1 MTSTPRTEAP
11 VLDLAGPLPAGR
23 FAIEASA
30 GTGKTFSLTSL
41 VARHVAEEG
50 LRAGELLMVTFT
62 RAAARDMRHRTRLQV
77 RALARHVQSF
87 LEDGGDVG
95 EPWMGPVV
103 VGDRNTVQLRLDRLE
118 AFLASYDEATVTTI
132 HGFFQIVL
140 GRVGL
145 RGPLHDDVS
154 LVEDPSDLV
163 RQVVSDLLVGALV
176 DDPAMFDDGERDE
189 PLKISTIE
197 KEMTSAVTTVL
208 GNLDSTIEPQVTAAD
223 HEAPLASLPV
233 EKRWAVIVERAV
245 RMIQERLERS
255 DQLGFD
261 GLITAV
267 RDLLNGPEG
276 ASVVTALRRQ
286 FRVVLVDEFQDTDHV
301 QWDVLSRLFVEGATP
316 GDATALGTVGDPKQA
331 IYRFRG
337 ADIEAYRSAVA
348 GVEHLS
354 ALDMN
359 FRSNKDLIAAVNR
372 LFDGVRF
379 GAEDIAYR
387 KVRHRPGPDGE
398 GVAGSA
404 ALEIRWIPYSEAA
417 GSSHPKS
424 KLTNAHKEAIAAG
437 TLDLWNL
444 NSEDMVDVIYADVAR
459 EIGTLIDGTEMI
471 EKSGKSRGIRPGDI
485 AVLVPSHQHAER
497 MFHVLATAGIPA
509 VRYRTQSVFE
519 TRAAQDWQILL
530 EALAQPTRAA
540 LVRACMVSAF
550 GTHTLEELIS
560 WDEDEAALRVG
571 QWQQDCQSWAERLQ
585 REGVSAL
592 YHHLRASHGMEARLV
607 PGLGGE
613 RLLTDLDHIAEAL
626 SGLGRGAT
634 AADVRRELTALR
646 LDSKRVDEYQRRI
659 ESDEAAV
666 HLATVHFSKGLEFPI
681 VFLPTMFKVTSGGDP
696 WVYNVDGRRFV
707 DVAHKVTWTN
717 GSETSKDRQ
726 ERAQLADLGDEMR
739 KLYVAATRAEQKLI
753 VHWTQV
759 RGSFS
764 SALGRVLLGRD
775 EHGDVVLDPR
785 SQAPQET
792 KPKSNAEIAAAL
804 AHIADGVSSIE
815 VVEIEPEE
823 APLPRRESS
832 AMSAADPAAA
842 TFDRTA
848 ALQRFA
854 WRKWSYSR
862 LVRHRH
868 GRDGDDA
875 TDGAVGADEEVQG
888 SADDENRVP
897 APAEA
902 TTVSPGIEF
911 PDHLQGTRFGSL
923 IHGLLEELD
932 PAAEDFTDRLALALR
947 SRRRTLPGDAP
958 SRLVTALGAV
968 VRSPLGPPFED
979 RTLATIAASDR
990 LAEAKFELRLPQE
1003 STVGLSD
1010 IGAMLLA
1017 HLAEDDPVRPYGHDL
1032 VGEAKDTRIAG
1043 SLYGEIDAVFRVRTS
1058 DGSTRYIVSD
1068 YKTNLL
1074 HSKDAARPLDHY
1086 SPRRLIE
1093 AMRKGD
1099 YVLQALL
1106 YSVALHRYLQLRLPE
1121 YDPNVH
1127 YGGISYLFVRGM
1139 VGPGVPRDERG
1150 EPYGVFNW
1158 RPPVTLIEAL
1168 DERFSSGKAAQ

>member
-1 MTSTPRTEAP
+1 MTSSPRPETP
-11 VLDLAGPLPAGR
+11 VLDLAGPLPTGR
-23 FAIEASA
+23 FTIEASA

-50 LRAGELLMVTFT
+50 VRAEELLMVTFT

-77 RALARHVQSF
+77 RALARHLQSF
-87 LEDGGDVG
+87 LSDGSDLG
-95 EPWMGPVV
+95 EPWMRPVV
-103 VGDRNTVQLRLDRLE
+103 VGDRDVVQTRLDRLE
-118 AFLASYDEATVTTI
+118 TFLASYDEATVTTI

-154 LVEDPSDLV
+154 LIEDPSDLV

-176 DDPAMFDDGERDE
+176 DDPAMFDDGERDK

-197 KEMTSAVTTVL
+197 KEMTSAVTAVL
-208 GNLDSTIEPQVTAAD
+208 GNPDSIIEPRVTAAD
-223 HEAPLASLPV
+223 HEAPLVSIPV

-245 RMIQERLERS
+245 RMVQERLERS

-267 RDLLNGPEG
+267 RDLLSGPAG
-276 ASVVTALRRQ
+276 ATVVEALRRR

-301 QWDVLSRLFVEGATP
+301 QWEVLSRLFVDDATAEGT
-316 GDATALGTVGDPKQA
+316 TALGTVGDPKQA

-337 ADIEAYRSAVA
+337 ADIEAYRAAVA
-348 GVEHLS
+348 DVGNMS

-359 FRSNKDLIAAVNR
+359 FRSNKNLIEAVNR

-387 KVRHRPGPDGE
+387 QVRHRPGPDDE
-398 GVAGSA
+398 GVVGSP

-417 GSSHPKS
+417 GSGHPKS
-424 KLTNAHKEAIAAG
+424 GLRKAQREALAAG

-444 NSEDMVDVIYADVAR
+444 NSDDMVDVIYADVAR
-459 EIGTLIDGTEMI
+459 EIGILLDGTRMI
-471 EKSGKSRGIRPGDI
+471 EKSGRSRPVRPGDI
-485 AVLVPSHQHAER
+485 AVLVPSHKHAEGL
-497 MFHVLATAGIPA
+497 FHVLASAGIPA

-530 EALAQPTRAA
+530 EALCQPTRAA

-560 WDEDEAALRVG
+560 WTDDEAATRVG
-571 QWQQDCQSWAERLQ
+571 QWQQDCLSWAERLQ

-607 PGLGGE
+607 PRPGGE

-646 LDSKRVDEYQRRI
+646 LDSTRVDEYQRRI
-659 ESDEAAV
+659 ESDDEAV

-681 VFLPTMFKVTSGGDP
+681 VFLPTMFKASSNSGP
-696 WVYNVDGRRFV
+696 HVYDIDGQRFV
-707 DVAHKVTWTN
+707 DVAHKVTWSDGVTS
-717 GSETSKDRQ
+717 SEDRKSL
-726 ERAQLADLGDEMR
+726 AQIADLGDEMR

-759 RGSFS
+759 RGSFA
-764 SALGRVLLGRD
+764 SALGRVLLGRND
-775 EHGDVVLDPR
+775 LGQAIIDPR
-785 SQAPQET
+785 SQAPRKTEL
-792 KPKSNAEIAAAL
+792 KSNAEIGAAL
-804 AHIADGVSSIE
+804 ANIANGTPSIE
-815 VVEIEPEE
+815 VVVIEPEE
-823 APLPRRESS
+823 ASLPRREATSGTTV
-832 AMSAADPAAA
+832 DLGVA
-842 TFDRTA
+842 TFGRTA
-848 ALQRFA
+848 AVQRFA

-862 LVRHRH
+862 LVRDRH
-868 GRDGDDA
+868 GRESDEA
-875 TDGAVGADEEVQG
+875 TDGATGADEDLQG
-888 SADDENRVP
+888 FADDQNRLPSRADAV
-897 APAEA
+897 
-902 TTVSPGIEF
+902 TVSPGIEF

-923 IHGLLEELD
+923 IHGLLEDLD
-932 PAAEDFTDRLALALR
+932 PAATDFGDRLERALR
-947 SRRRTLPGDAP
+947 TRRRTLPEGAA
-958 SRLVTALGAV
+958 SRLVTALDAV
-968 VRSPLGPPFED
+968 VRSPLGSLFED
-979 RTLATIAASDR
+979 RTLATIDASDR
-990 LAEAKFELRLPQE
+990 LAESKFELRLPRA
-1003 STVGLSD
+1003 STVGLSE
-1010 IGAMLLA
+1010 IGALLLA
-1017 HLAEDDPVRPYGHDL
+1017 HVAADDPLRPYGDDL
-1032 VGEAKDTRIAG
+1032 LKESKDTRIAG
-1043 SLYGEIDAVFRVRTS
+1043 SLYGEIDAVFRIRS
-1058 DGSTRYIVSD
+1058 MDGSMRYIVSD

-1074 HSKDAARPLDHY
+1074 HSKDVTRPLDHY
-1086 SPRRLIE
+1086 SPRKLVE

-1099 YVLQALL
+1099 YALQALL
-1106 YSVALHRYLQLRLPE
+1106 YSVALHRFLRLRLPE
-1121 YDPNVH
+1121 YDPNIH
-1127 YGGISYLFVRGM
+1127 FGGISYLFVRGM

-1158 RPPVTLIEAL
+1158 KPPVALIEAL
-1168 DERFSSGKAAQ
+1168 DERFGGVS